1 MAQQPTDPVVRDFV
15 AAINA
20 GDRAAFDALLAGD
33 ATMSDDGTDRDLAAW
48 VDKEIFSADGRMAV
62 ESEEDGGRELVATF
76 TNSTWGAM
84 RTRWRFTVRDGRI
97 TRFDTGQA

>member
-1 MAQQPTDPVVRDFV
+1 MTQQPTNPVVKAFV
-15 AAINA
+15 TAINA
-20 GDRAAFDALLAGD
+20 GDRAAFDALLTDD
-33 ATMSDDGTDRDLAAW
+33 ASMSDDGSDRDLAAW

-62 ESEEDGGRELVATF
+62 ESEEDGGMALVATF

-97 TRFDTGQA
+97 ARFDTGQA